1 MVELVF
7 DMEAAEAAET
17 IVDSDEE
24 APLED
29 FIDDHEHSA
38 EEPSEL
44 AGSDFIDAGS
54 QPIDPKTAA
63 PRETE
68 EMSAA
73 IKLLRSQEYLQSI
86 QDNLRKL
93 RNIQ

>member
-1 MVELVF
+1 MADLVF
-7 DMEAAEAAET
+7 DMDAAEAAET
-17 IVDSDEE
+17 IIDSDEE
-24 APLED
+24 AAALEEYV
-29 FIDDHEHSA
+29 DDHEDSA

-63 PRETE
+63 PKETE
-68 EMSAA
+68 EMSSA

-86 QDNLRKL
+86 QDNLRF
-93 RNIQ
+93 REIS